1 MLKIAQDMIS
11 VMRLMQQSYVTEF
24 GWKPKYTF
32 ETGIEQTIKWYL
44 DNQDWWQ
51 NIISGEYQE
60 YFKSQYGDRL
70 EVE

>member
-1 MLKIAQDMIS
+1 MIA
-11 VMRLMQQSYVTEF
+11 VMRLMQLNFVQSL
-24 GWKPKYTF
+24 GWTPKYTF
-32 ETGIEQTIKWYL
+32 ETGIEQTINWYL
-44 DNQDWWQ
+44 NNQEWWE